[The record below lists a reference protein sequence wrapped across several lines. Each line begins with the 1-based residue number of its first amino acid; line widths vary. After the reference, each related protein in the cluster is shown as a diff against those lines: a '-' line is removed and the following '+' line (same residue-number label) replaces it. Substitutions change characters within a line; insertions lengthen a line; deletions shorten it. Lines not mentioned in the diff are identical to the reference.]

1 MNCEEALPANSP
13 SRWTLKTIRHNSLL
27 DVIKILSYRVLLTIG
42 KRYSRRAKDE
52 KKENFKGHINYTQG
66 TNLRSNQVCRVV
78 YIQSEGGGVQYS
90 NLGYIYNVMI
100 LRIVLVY
107 QKFLCN
113 RPRFSGF
120 QEVYSLVCFELI
132 FI

>member
-1 MNCEEALPANSP
+1 MPKEQASEAIKFVVWFI
-13 SRWTLKTIRHNSLL
+13 SRA
-27 DVIKILSYRVLLTIG
+27 
-42 KRYSRRAKDE
+42 RR
-52 KKENFKGHINYTQG
+52 
-66 TNLRSNQVCRVV
+66 
-78 YIQSEGGGVQYS
+78 GGAQYS

-120 QEVYSLVCFELI
+120 QGVYSLVCFELI
-132 FI
+132 FN